1 MPNPTLL
8 APLMLVAMLAPLPA
22 APSANDAPAAPSPQE
37 AAAHADSKWEALALK
52 KRASTQTIP
61 GGVVCIGSSHMA
73 NWKNI
78 QNDLKPLTVFN
89 LGIGGSRMV
98 HASEIFLPVLAVP
111 AKPRAVILYEGSND
125 LNAGDTPEAILE
137 HFKNLHQCL
146 HRDLPETRLY
156 VLGIVPSPGKRFEKW
171 TAIQEANALLK
182 KECASQPWMT
192 FLDTT
197 TPLIGPDGMPRT
209 ECFIRNDVH
218 MTALGYETWASVIV
232 PVVVEAEK
240 GFEPVKTP

>member
-1 MPNPTLL
+1 MPNPTLF

-137 HFKNLHQCL
+137 HF
-146 HRDLPETRLY
+146 T
-156 VLGIVPSPGKRFEKW
+156 G
-171 TAIQEANALLK
+171 
-182 KECASQPWMT
+182 T
-192 FLDTT
+192 F
-197 TPLIGPDGMPRT
+197 PRRAFT
-209 ECFIRNDVH
+209 CWGSCP
-218 MTALGYETWASVIV
+218 ALGNVLKSG
-232 PVVVEAEK
+232 PP
-240 GFEPVKTP
+240 FRRPTPCSKRSAPRNPG